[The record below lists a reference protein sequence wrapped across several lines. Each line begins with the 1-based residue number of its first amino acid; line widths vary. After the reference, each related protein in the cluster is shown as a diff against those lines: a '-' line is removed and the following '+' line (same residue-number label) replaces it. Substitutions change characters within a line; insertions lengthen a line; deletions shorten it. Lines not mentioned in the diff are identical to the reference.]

1 MLVELGDKGFLSL
14 PVSILVC
21 AKDSPSSFNQCSP
34 PGADLAWVD
43 LEPASYLCCGLLTFE
58 CLKGY
63 LSLKGGAVLLATL
76 LHLLL
81 LRAYFVIL
89 GAGTDL
95 SYLSEILGPSHLPPD
110 VTEDFRSTRTS
121 HLLAISGLHVGVILA
136 LSLGAAAWLV
146 GRRRQLYLLLPLGA
160 IWLYALLSGMSPSVE
175 RAAIMGSVFLL
186 ALAVGRPRSI
196 LHALVLAAAVM
207 AGLEPQVLEQVSFQL
222 SITAVAGIAL
232 VIPSVQRTG
241 GQIPGFFIS
250 GGDGGVVC

>member
-1 MLVELGDKGFLSL
+1 M
-14 PVSILVC
+14 
-21 AKDSPSSFNQCSP
+21 
-34 PGADLAWVD
+34 
-43 LEPASYLCCGLLTFE
+43 
-58 CLKGY
+58 
-63 LSLKGGAVLLATL
+63 
-76 LHLLL
+76 
-81 LRAYFVIL
+81 
-89 GAGTDL
+89 
-95 SYLSEILGPSHLPPD
+95 
-110 VTEDFRSTRTS
+110 
-121 HLLAISGLHVGVILA
+121 ILA

-146 GRRRQLYLLLPLGA
+146 GRRRQLYLLLTLGA

-241 GQIPGFFIS
+241 GARFQGFS
-250 GGDGGVVC
+250 LAVGDGGVVC

>member
-76 LHLLL
+76 LLLLL

-95 SYLSEILGPSHLPPD
+95 SYLSEILGPSQN
-110 VTEDFRSTRTS
+110 
-121 HLLAISGLHVGVILA
+121 ISGA
-136 LSLGAAAWLV
+136 PW
-146 GRRRQLYLLLPLGA
+146 
-160 IWLYALLSGMSPSVE
+160 
-175 RAAIMGSVFLL
+175 
-186 ALAVGRPRSI
+186 RPRDSSSASTQKPVSI
-196 LHALVLAAAVM
+196 V
-207 AGLEPQVLEQVSFQL
+207 
-222 SITAVAGIAL
+222 TDT
-232 VIPSVQRTG
+232 R
-241 GQIPGFFIS
+241 
-250 GGDGGVVC
+250 

>member
-63 LSLKGGAVLLATL
+63 LSLKAGLCFLRL
-76 LHLLL
+76 CFISCS

-95 SYLSEILGPSHLPPD
+95 SYLSEILGPSHFWVPVF
-110 VTEDFRSTRTS
+110 VTAKF
-121 HLLAISGLHVGVILA
+121 
-136 LSLGAAAWLV
+136 LV
-146 GRRRQLYLLLPLGA
+146 GCCRLC
-160 IWLYALLSGMSPSVE
+160 V
-175 RAAIMGSVFLL
+175 
-186 ALAVGRPRSI
+186 
-196 LHALVLAAAVM
+196 H
-207 AGLEPQVLEQVSFQL
+207 GL
-222 SITAVAGIAL
+222 
-232 VIPSVQRTG
+232 IPS
-241 GQIPGFFIS
+241 
-250 GGDGGVVC
+250 

>member
-76 LHLLL
+76 LLLLL

-95 SYLSEILGPSHLPPD
+95 SYLSEILGPSHSTTYS
-110 VTEDFRSTRTS
+110 VVSFRRV
-121 HLLAISGLHVGVILA
+121 SGLFQEGTGLATAHTVKDYYQILGVPRYTTAEGI
-136 LSLGAAAWLV
+136 
-146 GRRRQLYLLLPLGA
+146 RRAYLLNARQHHPDLHPDDADAETRMQA
-160 IWLYALLSGMSPSVE
+160 INEAYSTLSNPDSRDEYDTGSGTVLIPISPSGMYSPKTHQSGHARPVRRE
-175 RAAIMGSVFLL
+175 TGILETTTS
-186 ALAVGRPRSI
+186 AVGRLFRY
-196 LHALVLAAAVM
+196 L
-207 AGLEPQVLEQVSFQL
+207 
-222 SITAVAGIAL
+222 T
-232 VIPSVQRTG
+232 T
-241 GQIPGFFIS
+241 
-250 GGDGGVVC
+250 

>member
-1 MLVELGDKGFLSL
+1 MPSSLHWWTFGGFGLKLTYVLVELGDKGFLSL

-76 LHLLL
+76 LLLLL

-95 SYLSEILGPSHLPPD
+95 SYLSEILGPSHC
-110 VTEDFRSTRTS
+110 
-121 HLLAISGLHVGVILA
+121 
-136 LSLGAAAWLV
+136 
-146 GRRRQLYLLLPLGA
+146 LY
-160 IWLYALLSGMSPSVE
+160 
-175 RAAIMGSVFLL
+175 
-186 ALAVGRPRSI
+186 
-196 LHALVLAAAVM
+196 
-207 AGLEPQVLEQVSFQL
+207 
-222 SITAVAGIAL
+222 
-232 VIPSVQRTG
+232 QRY
-241 GQIPGFFIS
+241 
-250 GGDGGVVC
+250 D

>member
-76 LHLLL
+76 LLLLL

-95 SYLSEILGPSHLPPD
+95 SYLSEILGPSHPTVDVSAEIIDLPL
-110 VTEDFRSTRTS
+110 VES
-121 HLLAISGLHVGVILA
+121 HLERTLELLYDGLA
-136 LSLGAAAWLV
+136 
-146 GRRRQLYLLLPLGA
+146 
-160 IWLYALLSGMSPSVE
+160 
-175 RAAIMGSVFLL
+175 
-186 ALAVGRPRSI
+186 
-196 LHALVLAAAVM
+196 
-207 AGLEPQVLEQVSFQL
+207 
-222 SITAVAGIAL
+222 
-232 VIPSVQRTG
+232 
-241 GQIPGFFIS
+241 
-250 GGDGGVVC
+250 

>member
-76 LHLLL
+76 LLLLL

-95 SYLSEILGPSHLPPD
+95 SYLSEILGPSHYAEFGND
-110 VTEDFRSTRTS
+110 TARRSRVRNTEEQFESR
-121 HLLAISGLHVGVILA
+121 
-136 LSLGAAAWLV
+136 
-146 GRRRQLYLLLPLGA
+146 LLPLFVHRIRKVAELILLKKFGG
-160 IWLYALLSGMSPSVE
+160 ISLKSERLYYRKCA
-175 RAAIMGSVFLL
+175 
-186 ALAVGRPRSI
+186 
-196 LHALVLAAAVM
+196 
-207 AGLEPQVLEQVSFQL
+207 
-222 SITAVAGIAL
+222 
-232 VIPSVQRTG
+232 
-241 GQIPGFFIS
+241 
-250 GGDGGVVC
+250 